1 MTPILDDL
9 KADFVSGGLMAS
21 ELSLPQVVVEERHF
35 MTQVFGWMS
44 MGLALTGG
52 VAAAVASTPA
62 LAHMVLQ
69 NRLVFFGLII
79 FQLILVFRLAG
90 VVQSAMSASAATA
103 MFLFYAALNGLTLSV
118 IFLAYTSSS
127 IATAFFVTAGT
138 FGIMSLYGYFTKA
151 DLTGLGHLCF
161 MALIGLII
169 ASVVNLWFHNPTV
182 MWITTY
188 AGVLIFIGLTAYDT
202 QKIKEMFRADEDGEQ
217 EQKEAISGALA
228 LYLDFINLFLSIL
241 QIMGRRRD

>member
-1 MTPILDDL
+1 M
-9 KADFVSGGLMAS
+9 SS
-21 ELSLPQVVVEERHF
+21 ELALPQVVMEERHF

-44 MGLALTGG
+44 AGLALTGF
-52 VAAAVASTPA
+52 VAAFVASTPA
-62 LAHMVLQ
+62 VAHMVLQ
-69 NRLVFFGLII
+69 NRLVFYGLII

-90 VVQSAMSASAATA
+90 VVQSTMSAAAAVAT
-103 MFLFYAALNGLTLSV
+103 FLFYAALNGLTLSV

-127 IATAFFVTAGT
+127 IATAFFVTGGT
-138 FGIMSLYGYFTKA
+138 FGLMTLYGYFTKA
-151 DLTGLGHLCF
+151 DLTGLGHMCF
-161 MALIGLII
+161 MALLGLIL
-169 ASVVNLWFHNPTV
+169 ASLVNMFFHNPTV

-202 QKIKEMFRADEDGEQ
+202 QKIKEMFRGDEDAEQ
-217 EQKEAISGALA
+217 EEKESISGALA

>member
-1 MTPILDDL
+1 M
-9 KADFVSGGLMAS
+9 SS
-21 ELSLPQVVVEERHF
+21 ELSLPHVVVEERHF
-35 MTQVFGWMS
+35 MMRVFGWMS
-44 MGLALTGG
+44 AGLALTGG
-52 VAAAVASTPA
+52 VAAYVASTPA
-62 LAHMVLQ
+62 LVQIVVQ

-79 FQLILVFRLAG
+79 FQLVLVFRLAS

-103 MFLFYAALNGLTLSV
+103 LFLFYAALNGLTLSV
-118 IFLAYTSSS
+118 IFLAYTNSS

-138 FGIMSLYGYFTKA
+138 FGAMSLYGFFTQA
-151 DLTGLGHLCF
+151 DLTGLGHMCL
-161 MALIGLII
+161 MGLLGLII
-169 ASVVNLWFHNPTV
+169 ASVVNMWFRNPAV

-202 QKIKEMFRADEDGEQ
+202 QKIKGMFRGDEDAEQ
-217 EQKEAISGALA
+217 EEKEAISGALA

>member
-1 MTPILDDL
+1 MT
-9 KADFVSGGLMAS
+9 S
-21 ELSLPQVVVEERHF
+21 ESALPQVVMEERHF
-35 MTQVFGWMS
+35 MTAVFGWMGL
-44 MGLALTGG
+44 GLALTGII
-52 VAAAVASTPA
+52 AAMVSSVPA
-62 LAHMVLQ
+62 LAQMVVQ
-69 NRLVFFGLII
+69 NRLVFYGLIL

-90 VVQSAMSASAATA
+90 VVQSALSASAATA

-118 IFLAYTSSS
+118 IFLAYTNSS

-138 FGIMSLYGYFTKA
+138 FGAMSLYGYLTKT
-151 DLTGLGHLCF
+151 DLTGIGNICC
-161 MALIGLII
+161 MALMGLII
-169 ASVVNLWFHNPTV
+169 ASLVNLWFHNPTV

-202 QKIKEMFRADEDGEQ
+202 QKIKGMFRGDEDDEQ

-241 QIMGRRRD
+241 QIMGRRRE

>member
-1 MTPILDDL
+1 MT
-9 KADFVSGGLMAS
+9 S
-21 ELSLPQVVVEERHF
+21 ESTLPQVVIEERHF
-35 MTQVFGWMS
+35 MTQVFGWMTA
-44 MGLALTGG
+44 GLAITGG
-52 VAAAVASTPA
+52 VAAFVASTPA
-62 LAHMVLQ
+62 IAQVVVQ

-90 VVQSAMSASAATA
+90 VVQSTMSASAATL

-138 FGIMSLYGYFTKA
+138 FGIMSLYGYFTTA
-151 DLTGLGHLCF
+151 DLTGLGHICF
-161 MALIGLII
+161 MGLIGLIL
-169 ASVVNLWFHNPTV
+169 ASLVNMWFRNPTV

-202 QKIKEMFRADEDGEQ
+202 QKIKEMFRGDEDAEQ
-217 EQKEAISGALA
+217 EEKEAISGALA
-228 LYLDFINLFLSIL
+228 LYLDFINLFLEIL